1 MMKMGP
7 IGKVMQMIPG
17 LGNMLPQV
25 NGVCIAS
32 PFAECSGL
40 TAAAGC

>member
-25 NGVCIAS
+25 KGCCL
-32 PFAECSGL
+32 P
-40 TAAAGC
+40 AANENKPKNS